1 MQESSAPVLIAGGGP
16 CGLMLANEL
25 GRRGIGALLVDEK
38 PSTAFNPQAN
48 ATQAR
53 TMEHFRRLGFAD
65 EVRSL
70 GLPPE
75 FPTDIAYFTR
85 FARHELA
92 RFALPSS
99 RDAKTKV
106 AGLTGSWSAAELP
119 HRVSQKL
126 VEAVLRRHAERL
138 PGVSVQ
144 YGWRLV
150 DFEET
155 GDAVRCE
162 IERVADGH
170 RRRVRCRYL
179 FGADGPR
186 SFVRDRLGFGYVG
199 ETGLIRDFMGG
210 RMYALYVRCPDFYRL
225 VPHAPAW
232 MNVTFNTERRA
243 FMAAV
248 DGRGEFAFHTQLRP
262 HEEAEMLTESDER
275 RMFQAAVGAPIGLE
289 ILSRGTWTAGHALV
303 ADRFQRCRV
312 LLGGDA
318 VHLFTPAGGLGYNT
332 AVDDAVNVGWK
343 LAAVLKGL
351 ADASLLESY
360 ETERRSL
367 AVRNT
372 AFARAFADSLGLYA
386 PAREIEDDTP
396 EGDEA
401 RRAAGDYFAAHA
413 RAEFNIP
420 GVTFGG
426 RYDGSPIIVPD
437 GTVPPA
443 DAANTYTP
451 TACPGGRAP
460 HLWLADGRSFYDT
473 FGFEWTLLRL
483 RRDSPVAEDIA
494 KAARSLGLDLTVVDM
509 DRDDAR
515 DLYEADAA
523 LIRPDQIVAW
533 RGTAPCDARQVVA
546 RVSGQGGTGFRA
558 QLSPSSCV
566 VNPSSGGQSPQPRW
580 NK

>member
-1 MQESSAPVLIAGGGP
+1 MTQESSIPVLIAGGGP

-25 GRRGIGALLVDEK
+25 GRRGISALLVDEK

-53 TMEHFRRLGFAD
+53 TMEHFRRLGFA
-65 EVRSL
+65 EEIRSL

-85 FARHELA
+85 YAHHELA

-99 RDAKTKV
+99 RDARARIV
-106 AGLTGSWSAAELP
+106 GLTGSWSAAELP
-119 HRVSQKL
+119 HRVSQKF
-126 VEAVLRRHAERL
+126 VEAVLRRHAEKL
-138 PGVSVQ
+138 PGISVE

-155 GDAVRCE
+155 DDAVRCE
-162 IERVADGH
+162 IRRVVDGV
-170 RRRVRCRYL
+170 RRRVRCNYL
-179 FGADGPR
+179 VGADGPR
-186 SFVRDRLGFGYVG
+186 SFVREWLGFGYVG
-199 ETGLIRDFMGG
+199 ETGIIRDFMGG
-210 RMYALYVRCPDFYRL
+210 RMYALYVRCPDFYKRI
-225 VPHAPAW
+225 PHAPAW
-232 MNVTFNTERRA
+232 MNVTFNPDRRA

-248 DGRGEFAFHTQLRP
+248 DGRGEFAFHTQLRA
-262 HEEAEMLTESDER
+262 HEEPANITEADAR
-275 RMFQAAVGAPIGLE
+275 AMFQAAVGVPVEAE

-303 ADRFQRCRV
+303 ANRFQRGRV

-332 AVDDAVNVGWK
+332 AVDDAVNMGWK

-351 ADASLLESY
+351 ADPALLEIY
-360 ETERRSL
+360 EKERRPL

-372 AFARAFADSLGLYA
+372 GFARSFADSLGLFA
-386 PAREIEDDTP
+386 PVPEIEDNTP
-396 EGDEA
+396 VGTEA
-401 RRAAGDYFAAHA
+401 RRVAGDYLGAHA

-426 RYDGSPIIVPD
+426 RYDESPIIVPD

-460 HLWLADGRSFYDT
+460 HFWLPDGRSLYDR

-483 RRDSPVAEDIA
+483 RRGSAIAEDIA
-494 KAARSLGLDLTVVDM
+494 KAARSLGLHLTVVDV
-509 DRDDAR
+509 DHDDAR

-533 RGTAPCDARQVVA
+533 RGSAPCDALQVV
-546 RVSGQGGTGFRA
+546 RRA
-558 QLSPSSCV
+558 AGRGATAGESSDL
-566 VNPSSGGQSPQPRW
+566 RALAW
-580 NK
+580 

>member
-1 MQESSAPVLIAGGGP
+1 MQECSVPVLIAGGGP

-53 TMEHFRRLGFAD
+53 TMEHFRRLGFA
-65 EVRSL
+65 EEIRSL

-92 RFALPSS
+92 RFSLPSS
-99 RDAKTKV
+99 RDARTKV

-119 HRVSQKL
+119 HRVSQKF
-126 VEAVLRRHAERL
+126 VEAVLRRHAEKL
-138 PGVSVQ
+138 PGISVQ

-155 GDAVRCE
+155 KEAVLCE

-179 FGADGPR
+179 FGADGAR
-186 SFVRDRLGFGYVG
+186 SFVRGRLGFGYGG
-199 ETGLIRDFMGG
+199 ETGVVRDFMGG
-210 RMYALYVRCPDFYRL
+210 RMYALHVHCPAFYKL

-232 MNVTFNTERRA
+232 MNVTFNPERRA

-262 HEEAEMLTESDER
+262 HEKAETLTESDER
-275 RMFQAAVGAPIGLE
+275 RMFQAAVGVPIELE
-289 ILSRGTWTAGHALV
+289 ILARGTWTAGHALV
-303 ADRFQRCRV
+303 AERFQRGRV

-351 ADASLLESY
+351 AGPALLETY
-360 ETERRSL
+360 EKERRPL

-372 AFARAFADSLGLYA
+372 GFARTFADSLGLYTPA
-386 PAREIEDDTP
+386 PEIEDDTS
-396 EGDEA
+396 EGAEA
-401 RRAAGDYFAAHA
+401 RRAAGDYFNVHA
-413 RAEFNIP
+413 RTEFNIP

-426 RYDGSPIIVPD
+426 RYDGSPIVVPD

-443 DAANTYTP
+443 DAANAYTP

-460 HLWLADGRSFYDT
+460 HLWLADGRSLYDT

-483 RRDSPVAEDIA
+483 NRDSRVAENIA
-494 KAARSLGLDLTVVDM
+494 KAARSLGLDLTVVDVG
-509 DRDDAR
+509 RDDAR
-515 DLYEADAA
+515 ELYEADAA

-533 RGTAPCDARQVVA
+533 RGTGRCDALQVVA
-546 RVSGQGGTGFRA
+546 RVSGRGEAASVPGSLGGLA
-558 QLSPSSCV
+558 S
-566 VNPSSGGQSPQPRW
+566 
-580 NK
+580 